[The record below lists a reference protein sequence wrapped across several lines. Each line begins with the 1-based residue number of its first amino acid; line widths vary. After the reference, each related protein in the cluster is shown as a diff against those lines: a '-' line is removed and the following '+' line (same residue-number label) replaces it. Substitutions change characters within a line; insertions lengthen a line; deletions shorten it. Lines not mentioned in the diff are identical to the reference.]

1 MKKKWLLGVFWFSL
15 LLVLT
20 FGIRQLAN
28 YQQQSHL
35 TQMKVA
41 PAVLQ
46 HMDSLVVPETPQH
59 QADDWRGKTGLP
71 STVEVQFM
79 DFLHLKFGESK
90 DDPAAL
96 EPEDL
101 VYLGAFE
108 QDEGAVRYWLLPA
121 GYGDLYGTVALV
133 DGSTPVFGVA
143 SSHQLIRRPFRR
155 HRGTKA
161 SPWSRIWRAMRK
173 KTRWILFP
181 RANECL
187 DSE

>member
-1 MKKKWLLGVFWFSL
+1 MKKKWLFGGFWFSL

-20 FGIRQLAN
+20 LGIRQLAN

-59 QADDWRGKTGLP
+59 QADDWRGKTGL
-71 STVEVQFM
+71 SSAVEIQFM

-101 VYLGAFE
+101 VYLGAFD
-108 QDEGAVRYWLLPA
+108 QDEGAVRYWLLPV

-143 SSHQLIRRPFRR
+143 SSPPIDEEALS
-155 HRGTKA
+155 A
-161 SPWSRIWRAMRK
+161 SSGDEGQPMEPDLASDDEEN
-173 KTRWILFP
+173 P
-181 RANECL
+181 L
-187 DSE
+187 DTLP